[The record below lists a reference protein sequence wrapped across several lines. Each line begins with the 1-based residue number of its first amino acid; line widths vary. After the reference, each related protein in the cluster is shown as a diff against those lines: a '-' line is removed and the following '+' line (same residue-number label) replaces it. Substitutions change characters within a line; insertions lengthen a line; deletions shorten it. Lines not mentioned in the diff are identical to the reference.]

1 MRTITWLD
9 RLPYE
14 LQEIIRVEYIK
25 LSFNVINREVL
36 VSTNPA
42 HLGTIP
48 VMCIP
53 VIAKLLSYFPDM
65 IYENVESYYL
75 ILDWFVDYGTVPQSR
90 IDHMVLCDGFPD
102 QRNPSTETEERCDE
116 IAFMML
122 NRPLCQIN
130 KTFYTSLLSKLNY
143 QELLCFKRYV
153 EHRCNF
159 DPN

>member
-9 RLPYE
+9 RLPYDV
-14 LQEIIRVEYIK
+14 QEIIRVEYVK
-25 LSFNVINREVL
+25 LSFNVINREIVIN
-36 VSTNPA
+36 TNPH

-48 VMCIP
+48 LMCIP

-75 ILDWFVDYGTVPQSR
+75 LLDWFVDHGTVSQAR
-90 IDHMVLCDGFPD
+90 IDKMIGSDTSPED
-102 QRNPSTETEERCDE
+102 RYSTTETEERCDE
-116 IAFMML
+116 IAFIML

-130 KTFYTSLLSKLNY
+130 KAFYTSLLSKLNY

-153 EHRCNF
+153 ERRCNF
-159 DPN
+159 QS

>member
-1 MRTITWLD
+1 MKIITWLD

-14 LQEIIRVEYIK
+14 LQEIIRIEYIK
-25 LSFNVINREVL
+25 LSFNAVNREL
-36 VSTNPA
+36 VISTNPA

-48 VMCIP
+48 LMCIP
-53 VIAKLLSYFPDM
+53 IIAKLLSYFPDM

-75 ILDWFVDYGTVPQSR
+75 ILDWFVDYGIVSQSR
-90 IDHMVLCDGFPD
+90 IDHMVLSQGFPD
-102 QRNPSTETEERCDE
+102 FRGGVTETEERCE
-116 IAFMML
+116 QIAFTML

-153 EHRCNF
+153 ERRCNF
-159 DPN
+159 QS